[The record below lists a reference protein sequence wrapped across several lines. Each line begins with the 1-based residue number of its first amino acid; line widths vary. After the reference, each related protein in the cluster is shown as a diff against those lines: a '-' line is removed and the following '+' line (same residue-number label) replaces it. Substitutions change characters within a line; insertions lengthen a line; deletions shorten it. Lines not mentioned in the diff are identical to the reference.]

1 MTKRIYFKIG
11 DVEGS
16 GVLYDDLAPR
26 NIEVLSS
33 YLPMNDP
40 IRHARWSGQQ
50 VYIKIDSLARKC
62 DRVENPISQ
71 VSRGQITFRPER
83 GMFSVAYGRARLG
96 DQPIHHRT
104 VAGFGSLIGHLDDNA
119 DALLDAFAKTDSM
132 GSLPIKVSLEKFHD

>member
-1 MTKRIYFKIG
+1 MSRRVYFKIG
-11 DVEGS
+11 NVRGS
-16 GVLYDDLAPR
+16 GVLYDELAPR
-26 NIEVLSS
+26 NVAVLCS

-50 VYIKIDSLARKC
+50 VYIKIDPLARKC

-71 VSRGQITFRPER
+71 VCRGQITFRPER

-104 VAGFGSLIGHLDDNA
+104 VAGFGSLIGHLDENV
-119 DALLDAFAKTDSM
+119 DALLDAFAETDSR
-132 GSLPIKVSLEKFHD
+132 GSIPITVSLEKIA